1 MKEFGPRQEMLS
13 VFHDAVEA
21 LTQARLALVPDQPTE
36 RIRIL
41 RESLELLT
49 THQAEMKARPEGEIP
64 SPLGQTRATLAR
76 IAAEIRLRE
85 AEADQPK

>member
-1 MKEFGPRQEMLS
+1 MLS
-13 VFHDAVEA
+13 VFHDAAEA